1 MTIPNDV
8 LANMRQEYKAKSLT
22 EKESSGDPFK
32 QFGKWFNE
40 AVEAQLQE
48 PNAMTLATV
57 GPNNRP
63 SARIVL
69 LKGFDEMGFCFYT
82 NYLSRK
88 GKEISKNPF
97 ASIVFYWGDLERQ
110 VRIEGKIEKLSK
122 ERSEA
127 YFHTRPVG
135 SQLGA
140 VVSPQSQLL
149 PDRMVLEKRLELAA
163 SEYEGKVIPKPAH
176 WGGYRV
182 VPFSVEFWQGRPNRL
197 HDRLEYVLMEKGKW
211 KIQRLA
217 P

>member
-32 QFGKWFNE
+32 QFSKWFNE
-40 AVEAQLQE
+40 AMEAQIHE

-140 VVSPQSQLL
+140 LVSPQSQLL

-182 VPFSVEFWQGRPNRL
+182 VPFAVEFWQGRPNRL